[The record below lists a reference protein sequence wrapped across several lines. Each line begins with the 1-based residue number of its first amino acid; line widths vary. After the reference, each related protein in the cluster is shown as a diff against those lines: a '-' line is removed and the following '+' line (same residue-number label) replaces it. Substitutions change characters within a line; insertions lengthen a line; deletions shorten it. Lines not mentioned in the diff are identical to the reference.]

1 MPSQSLS
8 LEVIRKIESLFPTAD
23 QLLAAADYCLERIE
37 TAEYD
42 PVYWKKEELSRVIQV
57 LEATVKMR
65 SGSSSGFKWIDLEE
79 ELRPAKPLNRIEQAL
94 FQAKTIAI
102 KTSDALSRE

>member
-8 LEVIRKIESLFPTAD
+8 LEVIRKIESLFPTVD
-23 QLLAAADYCLERIE
+23 ELLAAADYCLEQIE
-37 TAEYD
+37 TAKND
-42 PVYWKKEELSRVIQV
+42 PVYWRKEELSRVIQV

-65 SGSSSGFKWIDLEE
+65 SGSSAGFKWIDPEE

-94 FQAKTIAI
+94 FQAKTIAL
-102 KTSDALSRE
+102 KTSDMPYP